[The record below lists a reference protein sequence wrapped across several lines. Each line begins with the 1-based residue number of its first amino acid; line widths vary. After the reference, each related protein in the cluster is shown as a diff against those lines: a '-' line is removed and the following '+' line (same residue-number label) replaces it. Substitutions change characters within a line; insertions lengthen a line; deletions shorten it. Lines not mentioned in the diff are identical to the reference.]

1 MVNFLSSNHLVHVS
15 FFFLTNIFIWVRQYN
30 ETSRLKKQ
38 KQKVGIHNSKKQEE
52 SYEYIIILSMIH
64 DLIRD
69 MILEKNQYESVGES
83 RYM

>member
-1 MVNFLSSNHLVHVS
+1 MVNFLSSNHLVLVS
-15 FFFLTNIFIWVRQYN
+15 FFFLTNIFIWARQYN

-52 SYEYIIILSMIH
+52 SYEYIIILRMIH

-69 MILEKNQYESVGES
+69 TILDS
-83 RYM
+83 RKPNTSL